1 MAESSSSTSTTTSTI
16 TNLGGIY
23 TDPFHSPTK
32 ASANLYNLPAPWYG
46 GLRFLG
52 RETTNSTNFTCIG
65 CDDGIHFWT
74 LTGALVDNDDSSTT
88 TTDDDDTVKKVIMD
102 FTPKAPGVGRLQCGF
117 DSKQGAGVLHFYE
130 DDGSSIGNT
139 WSRLK
144 PSPDFGLEIQMKHA
158 AFNDVNGLY
167 VDPKIFDMQQKD
179 NNFAGI
185 RIVSDRL
192 GKYIRDEI
200 CVIGTDDGIEWWSI
214 SGGSFTDRSK
224 GEFTIGSSKTAKCS
238 SGTIQL
244 NDGNDTK
251 WVKMAAKMDIHSL
264 PKA

>member
-1 MAESSSSTSTTTSTI
+1 MTEGSM
-16 TNLGGIY
+16 NLGGVY

-32 ASANLYNLPAPWYG
+32 AGANLYNLPAPWYG

-52 RETTNSTNFTCIG
+52 RANADSTNFLCIG

-74 LTGALVDNDDSSTT
+74 LTGAFAADAAPGDA
-88 TTDDDDTVKKVIMD
+88 VKKVTMD
-102 FTPKAPGVGRLQCGF
+102 FTPKAPGVGFLQCGF
-117 DSKQGAGVLHFYE
+117 DDSAGALHFYE
-130 DDGSSIGNT
+130 DDASTIGNT

-144 PSPDFGLEIQMKHA
+144 PSPDFDLERQMKHA

-167 VDPKIFDMQQKD
+167 VDPDIFDKKKD
-179 NNFAGI
+179 DFAGI

-214 SGGSFTDRSK
+214 SGGSFTDRAK
-224 GEFTIGSSKTAKCS
+224 GEFTIGASKAAKCS
-238 SGTIQL
+238 SGTIQM
-244 NDGNDTK
+244 DGSDTK
-251 WVKMAAKMDIHSL
+251 WVKMATKTDIHSL